1 MAELRGI
8 ARRDTRRA
16 IALSPLEAAT
26 VQGLGT
32 RAALGAADR
41 DQDAGKRSVKPKEI
55 SVIYS
60 TPLTEQQAGA
70 QARTSTSCYQQSP

>member
-26 VQGLGT
+26 AQG
-32 RAALGAADR
+32 REALGAADR
-41 DQDAGKRSVKPKEI
+41 DAVK
-55 SVIYS
+55 
-60 TPLTEQQAGA
+60 
-70 QARTSTSCYQQSP
+70 